1 MSRPP
6 TALPGETIGG
16 GTLTRQPGGKGGNQA
31 AAAARLAGAARM
43 VGAVGAD
50 PDGRLLTEALNR
62 AGVDISAVEQV
73 SAPTGTALIVID
85 SEGENQIA
93 VAPGANAMVS
103 LERADFS
110 DGGPVLAQLEIAVDA
125 VLEAALRTTGLF
137 ALNAAPAQALPAG
150 LLERCDLVIVN
161 ESEYQLI
168 PELRNAKRVAV
179 TYGAG
184 GASMYSQ
191 GIKTAH
197 APATKTN
204 VVNSVGAGDAFCA
217 ALVLALASGLDEES
231 SLAAAC
237 AVGAPPSGASF
248 PNRSSSGW
256 TTTCGSKNRGSGS
269 ARCVGHRSAAANRG
283 PHLPCLP
290 LRGRGACRGR

>member
-1 MSRPP
+1 MPIP
-6 TALPGETIGG
+6 TTITVVGSLNVDLTCRVHRLPSPGETIGG

-43 VGAVGAD
+43 VGAVGED
-50 PDGRLLTEALNR
+50 PDGRLLMEALER

-85 SEGENQIA
+85 SDGENQIA
-93 VAPGANAMVS
+93 VAPGANTLVS
-103 LERADFS
+103 LDGADLS
-110 DGGPVLAQLEIAVDA
+110 DGGPVLAQLEIAVET
-125 VLEAALRTTGLF
+125 VLEAARRTSGFF
-137 ALNAAPAQALPAG
+137 ALNAAPAQTLPAE

-161 ESEYQLI
+161 ESEYELI

-191 GIKTAH
+191 GLKTAH
-197 APATKTN
+197 APAAKTS

-217 ALVLALASGLDEES
+217 ALVLALASGLGEES
-231 SLAAAC
+231 SLATAC
-237 AVGAPPSGASF
+237 AVGAAAVGSELSQPEFERLDHYVDG
-248 PNRSSSGW
+248 RSV
-256 TTTCGSKNRGSGS
+256 RR
-269 ARCVGHRSAAANRG
+269 A
-283 PHLPCLP
+283 
-290 LRGRGACRGR
+290 

>member
-1 MSRPP
+1 MPIP
-6 TALPGETIGG
+6 TTLTVVGSLNVDLTCRVHRLPSPGETIGG

-31 AAAARLAGAARM
+31 AAAARLAGTARM

-50 PDGRLLTEALNR
+50 PDGRLLMEALDR

-93 VAPGANAMVS
+93 VAPGANAVVS

-110 DGGPVLAQLEIAVDA
+110 NGGPVLAQLEIAVDA
-125 VLEAALRTTGLF
+125 VLEAARRTTGFF
-137 ALNAAPAQALPAG
+137 ALNAAPAQALPAE

-161 ESEYQLI
+161 ESEYGLI

-184 GASMYSQ
+184 GASMYTQ
-191 GIKTAH
+191 GVRTAH
-197 APATKTN
+197 APATKTS

-237 AVGAPPSGASF
+237 AVGAAAVASEF
-248 PNRSSSGW
+248 SQPEF
-256 TTTCGSKNRGSGS
+256 
-269 ARCVGHRSAAANRG
+269 
-283 PHLPCLP
+283 
-290 LRGRGACRGR
+290 GRLEHYLA

>member
-1 MSRPP
+1 MPHPSTLTVVGSLNVDLTCRVHRLPS
-6 TALPGETIGG
+6 PGETIGG

-31 AAAARLAGAARM
+31 AAAARLARAARM

-50 PDGRLLTEALNR
+50 PDGRLLTEALDR
-62 AGVDISAVEQV
+62 AGVDTSAVEQV

-85 SEGENQIA
+85 NEGENQIA

-110 DGGPVLAQLEIAVDA
+110 DGGPVLAQLEIAVET
-125 VLEAALRTTGLF
+125 VLEAARRTTGFF
-137 ALNAAPAQALPAG
+137 ALNAAPAQALPAE

-161 ESEYQLI
+161 ESEYELI
-168 PELRNAKRVAV
+168 PQLRSAKRVAV

-184 GASMYSQ
+184 GASMYTQ
-191 GIKTAH
+191 GVKTAH
-197 APATKTN
+197 APATRTS
-204 VVNSVGAGDAFCA
+204 VVNSVGTGDAFCA

-237 AVGAPPSGASF
+237 AVGAAAVGSELSQPEFARLEHYL
-248 PNRSSSGW
+248 PN
-256 TTTCGSKNRGSGS
+256 
-269 ARCVGHRSAAANRG
+269 
-283 PHLPCLP
+283 
-290 LRGRGACRGR
+290 

>member
-1 MSRPP
+1 MPIP
-6 TALPGETIGG
+6 TTLTVVGSLNVDLTCRVHRLPSPGETIGG

-31 AAAARLAGAARM
+31 AAAARLAGTARM

-50 PDGRLLTEALNR
+50 PDGRLLMEALDR

-93 VAPGANAMVS
+93 VAPGANAVVS

-110 DGGPVLAQLEIAVDA
+110 NGGPVLTQLEIAVDA
-125 VLEAALRTTGLF
+125 VLEAARRTTGFF
-137 ALNAAPAQALPAG
+137 ALNAAPAQALPAE

-161 ESEYQLI
+161 ESEYGLI

-184 GASMYSQ
+184 GASMYTQ
-191 GIKTAH
+191 GVRTAH
-197 APATKTN
+197 APATKTS

-237 AVGAPPSGASF
+237 AVGAAAVASEF
-248 PNRSSSGW
+248 SQPEF
-256 TTTCGSKNRGSGS
+256 
-269 ARCVGHRSAAANRG
+269 
-283 PHLPCLP
+283 
-290 LRGRGACRGR
+290 GRLEHYLA

>member
-1 MSRPP
+1 MPIP
-6 TALPGETIGG
+6 TTLTVVGSLNVDLTCRVHRLPSPGETIGG

-43 VGAVGAD
+43 VGAVGQD
-50 PDGRLLTEALNR
+50 PDGRLLTEALNQ
-62 AGVDISAVEQV
+62 AGVDTSAVEQV
-73 SAPTGTALIVID
+73 SSPTGTALIVID
-85 SEGENQIA
+85 SDGENQIA
-93 VAPGANAMVS
+93 VAPGANTLVS
-103 LERADFS
+103 LDRAKLS
-110 DGGPVLAQLEIAVDA
+110 DGGPVLAQLEIAVET
-125 VLEAALRTTGLF
+125 VLEAARRTTGFF
-137 ALNAAPAQALPAG
+137 ALNAAPAQALPAE
-150 LLERCDLVIVN
+150 LLDRCDLVIVN

-179 TYGAG
+179 TYGAA

-217 ALVLALASGLDEES
+217 ALVLALTSGLDEES

-237 AVGAPPSGASF
+237 AVGAAAVASELSQPEF
-248 PNRSSSGW
+248 ERLEHYLGGRSVQ
-256 TTTCGSKNRGSGS
+256 R
-269 ARCVGHRSAAANRG
+269 A
-283 PHLPCLP
+283 
-290 LRGRGACRGR
+290 

>member
-1 MSRPP
+1 MPHPSTLTVVGSLNVDLTCRVHRLPS
-6 TALPGETIGG
+6 PGETIGG

-50 PDGRLLTEALNR
+50 PDGRLLTEALDR
-62 AGVDISAVEQV
+62 AGVDTSAVEQV

-110 DGGPVLAQLEIAVDA
+110 DGGPVLAQLEIAVET
-125 VLEAALRTTGLF
+125 VLEAARRTTGFF
-137 ALNAAPAQALPAG
+137 ALNAAPAQALPAA

-161 ESEYQLI
+161 ESEYELI
-168 PELRNAKRVAV
+168 PQLRNAKRVAV

-184 GASMYSQ
+184 GASMYAQ
-191 GIKTAH
+191 GVKTAH
-197 APATKTN
+197 APATRTS
-204 VVNSVGAGDAFCA
+204 VVNCVGAGDAFCA
-217 ALVLALASGLDEES
+217 ALVLALSSGLDEES

-237 AVGAPPSGASF
+237 AVGAAAVGSELSQPEFARLEHYL
-248 PNRSSSGW
+248 PN
-256 TTTCGSKNRGSGS
+256 
-269 ARCVGHRSAAANRG
+269 
-283 PHLPCLP
+283 
-290 LRGRGACRGR
+290 

>member
-1 MSRPP
+1 MPHPSTLTVVGSLNVDLTCRVHRLPS
-6 TALPGETIGG
+6 PGETIGG

-50 PDGRLLTEALNR
+50 PDGRLLTEALDR
-62 AGVDISAVEQV
+62 AGVDTLAVEQV

-110 DGGPVLAQLEIAVDA
+110 DGGPVLAQLEIAVET
-125 VLEAALRTTGLF
+125 VLEAARRTTGFF
-137 ALNAAPAQALPAG
+137 ALNAAPAQALPAA

-161 ESEYQLI
+161 ESEYELI
-168 PELRNAKRVAV
+168 PELRSAKRVAV

-184 GASMYSQ
+184 GASMYAQ
-191 GIKTAH
+191 GVKTAH
-197 APATKTN
+197 APATRTS

-217 ALVLALASGLDEES
+217 ALVLALASGLDEEN

-237 AVGAPPSGASF
+237 AVGAAAVGSELSQPAF
-248 PNRSSSGW
+248 ERLEHYLPN
-256 TTTCGSKNRGSGS
+256 
-269 ARCVGHRSAAANRG
+269 
-283 PHLPCLP
+283 
-290 LRGRGACRGR
+290 

>member
-1 MSRPP
+1 MMNTSSP
-6 TALPGETIGG
+6 TIPSTLTVVGSLNVDLTCRVHRLPSPGETIGG

-237 AVGAPPSGASF
+237 AVGGAAV
-248 PNRSSSGW
+248 
-256 TTTCGSKNRGSGS
+256 GSELSQPEFERLD
-269 ARCVGHRSAAANRG
+269 HY
-283 PHLPCLP
+283 
-290 LRGRGACRGR
+290 LRI

>member
-1 MSRPP
+1 MPIPSTLTVVGSLNVDLTCRVHRLPS
-6 TALPGETIGG
+6 PGETIGG

-50 PDGRLLTEALNR
+50 PDGRLLTEALDR

-93 VAPGANAMVS
+93 VAPGANAVVS
-103 LERADFS
+103 LDRADFS
-110 DGGPVLAQLEIAVDA
+110 EGGPVLAQLEIAVDT
-125 VLEAALRTTGLF
+125 VLEAACRTNGFF
-137 ALNAAPAQALPAG
+137 ALNAAPAQALPAE

-161 ESEYQLI
+161 ESEYELI
-168 PELRNAKRVAV
+168 PELRSAERVAV

-184 GASMYSQ
+184 GASMYTQ
-191 GIKTAH
+191 GVKTAH
-197 APATKTN
+197 APATKTS

-217 ALVLALASGLDEES
+217 ALVLALASGLDDES

-237 AVGAPPSGASF
+237 AVGAAAVASELSQPEF
-248 PNRSSSGW
+248 ERLEHYLGI
-256 TTTCGSKNRGSGS
+256 
-269 ARCVGHRSAAANRG
+269 
-283 PHLPCLP
+283 
-290 LRGRGACRGR
+290 

>member
-1 MSRPP
+1 MPIP
-6 TALPGETIGG
+6 TTLTVVGSLNVDLTCRVHRLPSPGETIGG

-31 AAAARLAGAARM
+31 AAAARLAGGARM
-43 VGAVGAD
+43 VGAVGED
-50 PDGRLLTEALNR
+50 PDGRLLMEALDR
-62 AGVDISAVEQV
+62 AGVDIAAVEQV

-85 SEGENQIA
+85 SDGENQIA
-93 VAPGANAMVS
+93 VAPGANTLVS
-103 LERADFS
+103 LDRAELS

-125 VLEAALRTTGLF
+125 VLEAARRTTGFF
-137 ALNAAPAQALPAG
+137 ALNAAPAQALPAE

-161 ESEYQLI
+161 ESEYELI

-184 GASMYSQ
+184 GASMYRQ
-191 GIKTAH
+191 GVKTAH
-197 APATKTN
+197 APASKTS

-237 AVGAPPSGASF
+237 AVGAAAVASELSQPEF
-248 PNRSSSGW
+248 ERLEHYLGI
-256 TTTCGSKNRGSGS
+256 
-269 ARCVGHRSAAANRG
+269 
-283 PHLPCLP
+283 
-290 LRGRGACRGR
+290 